1 MMAVAKHSPDRATA
15 QAPTAEHE
23 DKHVQYVTAWVAD
36 QLFGIPIADVRDVFI
51 IQSMTPVP
59 LAPPQIL
66 GLVNL
71 RGRVVTA
78 ISLRWQLG
86 LPEPIDRQRMIA
98 IGIEADG
105 ESYGV
110 IVDRIGEVLNLM
122 PDTAAPTPF
131 HLDTRWA
138 SMSAGVHSLDDCLL
152 VILNVSSVLAFSND
166 ITGR

>member
-1 MMAVAKHSPDRATA
+1 MAVAKHSPDRTTA
-15 QAPTAEHE
+15 RAPTAEHE

-86 LPEPIDRQRMIA
+86 LPEPADRQRMIA
-98 IGIEADG
+98 IGIESDG

-131 HLDTRWA
+131 HLDSRWA
-138 SMSAGVHSLDDCLL
+138 GMSAGVHSLDDCLL

-166 ITGR
+166 ITAR